1 MKSRKVENHFKR
13 LYSAGPSFLRSLC
26 VCVCVHFKALVLYIL
41 AVIIQRERASCV
53 ELGVIVV
60 SVESERNQP
69 GDAAFMLIY
78 GKML

>member
-1 MKSRKVENHFKR
+1 M
-13 LYSAGPSFLRSLC
+13 
-26 VCVCVHFKALVLYIL
+26 CVCVHFKALVLYIL